1 MKTLKIFVS
10 HETKYSEIAK
20 HLKLSLQ
27 ALEAEPPLL
36 DIKISEEMAG
46 ATDWRQWIEDNV
58 KSADVFLLLYPHATM
73 NMGWCN
79 YELGRFYD
87 GSRQVACIKNT
98 DIPQPPPAFQPYQA
112 YDADEAGLLKF
123 IRELFV
129 IGTFMDGK
137 AVNAAVG
144 RVTDPYYQRAKDVA
158 SELAQKFTEAR
169 IREHFYERRIVI
181 SIRYDDAQRFDA
193 EASTV
198 QGNSEGLDL
207 LGFDSDSITEISWSA
222 VRQSLNATFDW
233 PKELEQALSS
243 ITKGALPPALSPFLK
258 SNGIYIPVIAKA
270 ESGDGVV
277 RSLVLIFV
285 AAEAAR
291 LRPLLDWSLPAHIPD
306 SFAFLVQLFRLMFR
320 ARWEILEPPY
330 QEARFSAPSAE
341 RCAELACSVLADY
354 DQMQRDAKAQGMVGH
369 EQFMMSFYRD
379 LRADVDAYSEEW
391 VQLIK
396 HLRTAPADNP
406 EELSRQLKDLL
417 DNNAKWLDVCA
428 RQLGLTITDQR

>member
-10 HETKYSEIAK
+10 HETRYSEIAK

-27 ALEAEPPLL
+27 ALEADPPLL

-46 ATDWRQWIEDNV
+46 TTDWRQWIENNV
-58 KSADVFLLLYPHATM
+58 KSADMFLLLYPHATM

-87 GSRQVACIKNT
+87 GRRPVACIKNI
-98 DIPQPPPAFQPYQA
+98 DIPQPPAAFQPYQA

-129 IGTFMDGK
+129 IGTFMEGK
-137 AVNAAVG
+137 AINPAIG
-144 RVTDPYYQRAKDVA
+144 RLTDPYYQRAKEVA
-158 SELAQKFTEAR
+158 SELAQKFAEAR

-181 SIRYDDAQRFDA
+181 SIRYDDAQRFDP

-198 QGNSEGLDL
+198 QGNSDGLHL
-207 LGFDSDSITEISWSA
+207 LELDSIAEISWSA
-222 VRQSLNATFDW
+222 VRQSLDKTFDW
-233 PKELEQALSS
+233 PKELEQALPS
-243 ITKGALPPALSPFLK
+243 IIKGSLPPALSPFFK
-258 SNGIYIPVIAKA
+258 SNNIYIPVIAKA

-277 RSLVLIFV
+277 RSLVLILIT
-285 AAEAAR
+285 AEAPR
-291 LRPLLDWSLPAHIPD
+291 LRRLLDWSLPARVPD
-306 SFAFLVQLFRLMFR
+306 AFAFLVQLFRLLFR

-330 QEARFSAPSAE
+330 QEARFRAPSAE
-341 RCAELACSVLADY
+341 RCAELACSVLAEY
-354 DQMQRDAKAQGMVGH
+354 DQMQRDAETQGMVGH
-369 EQFMMSFYRD
+369 EQFRMSFHRD
-379 LRADVDAYSEEW
+379 FRADVDTYSEEW
-391 VQLIK
+391 LQLIN

-417 DNNAKWLDVCA
+417 DNNTKWLDVSA
-428 RQLGLTITDQR
+428 KQLGLTITDQR